1 MKFITI
7 LYRIYTNH
15 TENEHVKENSLD
27 RTRDSVDASVRVES
41 VCIVLAQH
49 RPRFVNHG
57 ANFAVEMRDNAKKTR
72 HLRDYSGYGHGQWE
86 EALYSNTSH
95 WLSPHAGWSL
105 HILEWLVWFFI
116 TPDTI
121 DPFHKSHNASYIYPT
136 MHHFVTEM
144 CTHVHISVTKWCI
157 VGYRTGALWDLR
169 DGSICRRDVCKLCP
183 VWLWMSRVSLPRYVL
198 PGPAHPERLANCC

>member
-1 MKFITI
+1 MI
-7 LYRIYTNH
+7 
-15 TENEHVKENSLD
+15 ENSLN

-72 HLRDYSGYGHGQWE
+72 HLRDYSGYGLGQWE

-121 DPFHKSHNASYIYPT
+121 DPFHKSHNASYIYPA
-136 MHHFVTEM
+136 MHHFVAEM
-144 CTHVHISVTKWCI
+144 CTFLLQNDK
-157 VGYRTGALWDLR
+157 LWDIGQVHCGICEMGLFAVGMR
-169 DGSICRRDVCKLCP
+169 TNCVPCGSRRALFPCGVT
-183 VWLWMSRVSLPRYVL
+183 
-198 PGPAHPERLANCC
+198 CCLSTPILKD